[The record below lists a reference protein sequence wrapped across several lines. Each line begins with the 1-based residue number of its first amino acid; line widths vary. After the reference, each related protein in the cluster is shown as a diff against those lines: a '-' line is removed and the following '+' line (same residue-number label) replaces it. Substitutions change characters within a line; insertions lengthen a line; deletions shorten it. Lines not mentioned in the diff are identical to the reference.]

1 MTEHDEMCT
10 CDRCMREDSDRTL
23 QRVGDLE
30 RANAR
35 LREALAEL
43 VEVMTGVRFEGL
55 AARTAAVS
63 DAWHRAN
70 EMVSGFDEGGPS

>member
-1 MTEHDEMCT
+1 
-10 CDRCMREDSDRTL
+10 L

-30 RANAR
+30 RENAR

-43 VEVMTGVRFEGL
+43 VEVMTVTVVRFEGL